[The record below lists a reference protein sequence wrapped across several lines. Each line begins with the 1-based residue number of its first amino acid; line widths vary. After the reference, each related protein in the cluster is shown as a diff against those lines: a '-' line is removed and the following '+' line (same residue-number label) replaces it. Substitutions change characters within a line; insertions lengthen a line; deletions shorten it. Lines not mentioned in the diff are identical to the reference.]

1 MKALQYFQQQCII
14 LVIMKNT
21 SEEGKSAYMEY
32 QVGTKQLI
40 KQINQTAILKVI
52 REHEPISRADIAKI
66 LKLTSAT
73 VSSNIAELMEKGLV
87 REIGTG
93 ESNGGRRPVL
103 LTIDKEKTAIIGVD
117 VHKTSVSC
125 GLVNLAGVVLQ
136 SCAQEFS
143 NPNGHYELDVL
154 TCIEKVIKKNQNR
167 VILGIG
173 VGMCGIIDLNRCI
186 SLFVPAS
193 RTLVNFD
200 LKAYLEENTGFEVH
214 LDNDANAMAVGERW
228 FGAARTAKNC
238 LFLNIG
244 QGIGSGILIDG
255 EIYRGSGF
263 AAGEIGHVRVQENG
277 RKCVC
282 GKRGCLD
289 TVATEYSMLNQLRE
303 EIEKGR
309 DTLLKT
315 KKDSLD
321 IEGVL
326 EAAESGDELTI
337 SVLSKIGTYIG
348 RAVSY
353 AVNIL
358 NPDLVIFGG
367 SMSKLGDFILKP
379 LKEEAVRL
387 CMYESGKNTEFV
399 LSELA
404 DDAGVVGAAALYIQE
419 IIGY

>member
-1 MKALQYFQQQCII
+1 
-14 LVIMKNT
+14 
-21 SEEGKSAYMEY
+21 
-32 QVGTKQLI
+32 
-40 KQINQTAILKVI
+40 
-52 REHEPISRADIAKI
+52 
-66 LKLTSAT
+66 
-73 VSSNIAELMEKGLV
+73 
-87 REIGTG
+87 
-93 ESNGGRRPVL
+93 
-103 LTIDKEKTAIIGVD
+103 
-117 VHKTSVSC
+117 
-125 GLVNLAGVVLQ
+125 
-136 SCAQEFS
+136 
-143 NPNGHYELDVL
+143 
-154 TCIEKVIKKNQNR
+154 
-167 VILGIG
+167 
-173 VGMCGIIDLNRCI
+173 MC
-186 SLFVPAS
+186 
-193 RTLVNFD
+193 
-200 LKAYLEENTGFEVH
+200 
-214 LDNDANAMAVGERW
+214 
-228 FGAARTAKNC
+228 
-238 LFLNIG
+238 
-244 QGIGSGILIDG
+244 
-255 EIYRGSGF
+255 
-263 AAGEIGHVRVQENG
+263 RVQENG

-404 DDAGVVGAAALYIQE
+404 DDAGVVERQHYISRK
-419 IIGY
+419 